1 MIEYIAALLPI
12 GSLFIYA
19 VLLSIECGATLFIA
33 EPELL
38 EVARKAG
45 QRDSGGIFEREARSS
60 DLRFAGGFGEAS
72 AKYRFRLN
80 ASRGRNDE
88 GRRKSR
94 FTAGRWQPCGNA
106 HSARISA
113 GRTNGEIAFPNNPE
127 TRGSF
132 SDSRFRDSFLA
143 RAFAVCSPIFRM
155 QRPRF
160 RGLCAYVACLEGG
173 NRLR

>member
-45 QRDSGGIFEREARSS
+45 QRDSGGIFERR
-60 DLRFAGGFGEAS
+60 AGSGGPRGGGE
-72 AKYRFRLN
+72 KYRFRLN
-80 ASRGRNDE
+80 DSRGRNDE

-94 FTAGRWQPCGNA
+94 LAAGRWQPCGNA

-127 TRGSF
+127 ARGSF
-132 SDSRFRDSFLA
+132 SKNYF
-143 RAFAVCSPIFRM
+143 P
-155 QRPRF
+155 
-160 RGLCAYVACLEGG
+160 G
-173 NRLR
+173 NF